1 MKFINKLTN
10 KQKIAIMLDKILIII
25 IYIIVLP
32 FVSVFE
38 CNENLFQFLADF
50 NRKCSDILVDVIAYK
65 IYHSITNL
73 IIKITGDK

>member
-1 MKFINKLTN
+1 MKIINKLTN

-38 CNENLFQFLADF
+38 CSENLFQFLADF

>member
-1 MKFINKLTN
+1 MKIINNLTN
-10 KQKIAIMLDKILIII
+10 KQKIAVMLDKILITI

-32 FVSVFE
+32 FVLVFE
-38 CNENLFQFLADF
+38 CSENLFQFLADF